1 MKINPGRTLRSSRI
15 AIVILSIVMTAALT
29 ASCIRIP
36 FLSQAASIASLRDLD
51 FSMFSDGAV
60 ADTVSLHFTVKDPA
74 ALGLTVPEVSL
85 GDVSKETSEETY
97 RKFAGYQDQLKKI
110 NYEELSQE
118 DQITYDVIEY
128 DLNEALEYQDY
139 YYYSSPFNSLT
150 GLQTDLPLILS
161 EYSLED
167 KADIEEYL
175 LLLADVNRYY
185 GDLMIFEKER
195 ADEGFGSSDENLQK
209 IIDSCESFLED
220 REDHFLISSFAERLD
235 SVPGLTDNEITG
247 YIEQNKTALDT
258 NVFPAYQL
266 LIDGFSDLFG
276 KGVNDGGLC
285 NLPDGKKYYSLLLK
299 SNTSS
304 DSSVS
309 YVKKQIEQSIT
320 DSIDLILASPDDAEF
335 ENAYNSY
342 DFSEGTVQENLDYCE
357 AAIKDDFPSIM
368 KHDVTL
374 KEVPD
379 ALEDFFSPAAYLSCA
394 IDDPKD
400 NTILTNTAALA
411 GYPNL
416 LETIAHEGYPGHMY
430 EAIYHAENISSY
442 YQRSASFI
450 GYSEGWAEYAS
461 GYVLEESDYDQTLVA
476 YIAAENRVFNLLF
489 PARIDI
495 GVNYEG
501 WSREDVYDYLA
512 EYNID
517 MQDYA
522 DNCYDMAIEI
532 PCYYMPY
539 CIGQIDVT
547 GIITHARDELED
559 LAAVEEIH
567 KAYLDIGPAPF
578 PIVDK
583 YMQIYIETEQD

>member
-1 MKINPGRTLRSSRI
+1 VRTKPERTLRSSRI
-15 AIVILSIVMTAALT
+15 AIVILSVVMTAALT

-36 FLSQAASIASLRDLD
+36 FLSQAAGIAALRDLD
-51 FSMFSDGAV
+51 FSMFSDGAIS
-60 ADTVSLHFTVKDPA
+60 DTVSLHFTVKDPA

-85 GDVSKETSEETY
+85 GDVSREKSDETY

-110 NYEELSQE
+110 DYKVLSRE

-128 DLNEALEYQDY
+128 DLKEALEYQDY

-150 GLQTDLPLILS
+150 GLQTDLPLVLS
-161 EYSLED
+161 EYSFKD
-167 KADIEEYL
+167 KADIEDYL

-185 GDLMIFEKER
+185 GDLMVFESER
-195 ADEGFGSSDENLQK
+195 ADAGFGASDENLQK
-209 IIDSCESFLED
+209 IIDSCKSFLED
-220 REDHFLISSFAERLD
+220 TKDHFLVSSFAERLD
-235 SVPGLTDNEITG
+235 RVPGLTDTEKAG
-247 YIEQNKTALDT
+247 YIEQNRTALDT
-258 NVFPAYQL
+258 YVFPAYQL
-266 LIDGFSDLFG
+266 LIDGFSDLLG

-285 NLPDGKKYYSLLLK
+285 NLPDGKKYYALLLK

-309 YVKKQIEQSIT
+309 YVKKQIEQSIS
-320 DSIDLILASPDDAEF
+320 DNIDFILASPTDAEF
-335 ENAYNSY
+335 EDAYSTY

-357 AAIKDDFPSIM
+357 AAIKEDFPSIM

-374 KEVPD
+374 KEVPA

-400 NTILTNTAALA
+400 NTILTNAAALA

-461 GYVLEESDYDQTLVA
+461 GYVLAESDYDQTLVS
-476 YIAAENRVFNLLF
+476 YIAAENRIFNLLF

-512 EYNID
+512 GYNID
-517 MQDYA
+517 MQDFA
-522 DNCYDMAIEI
+522 DNCYDMAVEI

-547 GIITHARDELED
+547 GIITHARDELGD
-559 LAAVEEIH
+559 LAALEDIH